1 MSNLNQCNIIGRLG
15 QDPEMRYTGSGDAV
29 ANLSIAVSE
38 KWKDKQTGE
47 PKEQTEW
54 IRVVLFKRRAELA
67 GEYLHKGSLVYISG
81 KMKTRKYDKDG
92 QTHYS
97 TEIHAREMLF
107 LSPRS
112 EDQPAQQRDPQQ
124 RDGIANRAPPARQ
137 PAPAPGGNGGGKT
150 AADFDEFDDDIPF

>member
-54 IRVVLFKRRAELA
+54 IRVVLFKRQAELA

-81 KMKTRKYDKDG
+81 KMKTRKYEKDG

-97 TEIHAREMLF
+97 TEIQGREMQF
-107 LSPRS
+107 LSPKS
-112 EDQPAQQRDPQQ
+112 ESAPTQQSQ
-124 RDGIANRAPPARQ
+124 RDGIVPPN
-137 PAPAPGGNGGGKT
+137 APAAGGNGGGKT
-150 AADFDEFDDDIPF
+150 AADFEEDMDIPF